1 MTLEIIIEV
10 ILFGFALS
18 MDAFMVSITEGLTFK
33 DLNKKKSVFIAF
45 TYGFF
50 QALFPIIGYFLIHLA
65 RIVVGNEASSKFGH
79 ILDTTV
85 SWLSFALL
93 LFLGIKMIIEALKEA
108 KLETEEKSDKFFSVK
123 EVLIMGVATA
133 IDALATGVAFNNT
146 NASGETFSTPSTIW
160 LHASIIMVIT
170 FFMCLIGIILARQI
184 SKLLKGRFEITG
196 IIGGSILIL
205 LGIWILL
212 SHYFNI

>member
-108 KLETEEKSDKFFSVK
+108 KLETEERSDKFFSIK

-146 NASGETFSTPSTIW
+146 
-160 LHASIIMVIT
+160 
-170 FFMCLIGIILARQI
+170 
-184 SKLLKGRFEITG
+184 
-196 IIGGSILIL
+196 
-205 LGIWILL
+205 
-212 SHYFNI
+212 